1 MFLSLLLSFLEHLMV
16 SLVNE
21 IICLSI
27 FSVDCLKK
35 NDKNNKLILIT

>member
-35 NDKNNKLILIT
+35 TIKTTSLY